1 MIEAPETRYAK
12 TADGIHIAY
21 QVAGNGPRDLVFVPS
36 AISHIECY
44 WEEPSVGR
52 YLSRLASFSRLM
64 TFDKRGVGMSDRIEG
79 VPTLEARMDDVRA
92 VMDAAGSKRAFLC
105 GMSEGGAI
113 AAMFAATYPER
124 VHGLVLFNAAMG
136 NWLPPEFETQVDEY
150 VQDHW
155 GTGGSIDAGAPSV
168 AGDEHIRAWS
178 ARVERLAASPATVAA
193 ILKMNTAYDARP
205 VLPAISAPT
214 LVLHTVGDLL
224 VSVEQGRESAD
235 LVPGARYVELPGTDH
250 LPFFQDPETSLG
262 LIEEFVTGERYS
274 VATDRVLATVVFN
287 DIVSSTALASQLGD
301 RGWKQTLDTYY
312 AIVEQEVERFGGRL
326 VKTTGDGTLMTFDGP
341 GRAIRCAQAVRDR
354 ASRLDLE
361 LRTGCHTGEIELRGD
376 DVTGMAVV
384 IGQRVAALAGPGE
397 LLASSTVKDL
407 VVGSG
412 VEFEDRGEHELKG
425 VPGSWKLF
433 DVAG

>member
-1 MIEAPETRYAK
+1 VIEAPDTRYAK
-12 TADGIHIAY
+12 TTDGIHIAH
-21 QVAGNGPRDLVFVPS
+21 QVIGNGARDLVFVPP

-44 WEEPSVGR
+44 WEEPSVGL
-52 YLSRLASFSRLM
+52 YLSRLASFSRLI

-92 VMDAAGSKRAFLC
+92 VMDAADSERAFLC

-124 VHGLVLFNAAMG
+124 VHGLILYNAAVRC
-136 NWLPPEFETQVDEY
+136 WLPPEFEAQVDEY
-150 VQDHW
+150 IGEHW
-155 GTGGSIDAGAPSV
+155 ATGGTIDVGAPSV
-168 AGDEHIRAWS
+168 AGDERIRTWG

-205 VLPAISAPT
+205 VLPAISVPT
-214 LVLHTVGDLL
+214 LVLHVVGDLM
-224 VSVEQGRESAD
+224 VSVEQGRESAA
-235 LVPGARYVELPGTDH
+235 LVPGARYVELSGTDH

-262 LIEEFVTGERYS
+262 LIEEFVTGERHR

-287 DIVSSTALASQLGD
+287 DIVSSTALASELGD
-301 RGWKQTLDTYY
+301 HRWKETLNTYY
-312 AIVEQEVERFGGRL
+312 AFVEQEVRRFGGRL

-354 ASRLDLE
+354 ASGLGFS

-376 DVTGMAVV
+376 DVTGIAVV
-384 IGQRVAALAGPGE
+384 IGQRVTALARPDE
-397 LLASSTVKDL
+397 LLASATVKDL

-412 VEFEDRGEHELKG
+412 IEFTERGERELKG
-425 VPGSWKLF
+425 VPGLWRLF
-433 DVAG
+433 AVTV